1 MLANNFEK
9 VLHALNDAIC
19 ISDRNGTV
27 LFINEPHTRLTGIRP
42 DEIVGYHVNETIKHG
57 LYDTVLNP
65 EVVRTKQPVIK
76 IQHVRS
82 GKTLV
87 LEGSPVFDE
96 NGDVAMVI
104 TIIRDITKLTEMQE
118 QLAAQNELLETFRAL
133 NSPHDGEIPTPQILN
148 SAAIRRVY
156 GQARVIAPTDAT
168 ILLLGETGVGKDV
181 LARHV
186 HKISERAGAFIKADC
201 GSIPA
206 TLIESELFGYAPGT
220 FSGASKHGK
229 VGLIEAAA
237 SGTLF
242 LDEIGELP
250 LSMQSRLLRVIQD
263 KEVQRVGSTSSRRVD
278 VRFIAA
284 TNKNLEKEAAAGRF
298 REDLYYRLKVAVLTV
313 PPLRERKSDILPMAH
328 GFMSYYCKKYN
339 RRAVLAET
347 AEERLLEYSWPGNV
361 RELENTLQGLV
372 LTCDHPKIE
381 AKDLPFYTKRRQRQ
395 EGALEELIP
404 LDKPTRFKA
413 VMKSLEQRV
422 LKIYINKYGSVSEA
436 SKQLGLDKS
445 TVFRKLRP

>member
-1 MLANNFEK
+1 MITKNFES

-19 ISDRNGTV
+19 ISDHNGTV
-27 LFINEPHTRLTGIRP
+27 LFINEPHTRLTGIKP
-42 DEIVGYHVNETIKHG
+42 DEIIGFHVNETINHG

-65 EVVRTKQPVIK
+65 EVVRTKQPVVK

-87 LEGSPVFDE
+87 LEGTPVFDE
-96 NGDVAMVI
+96 NGEVAMVV

-118 QLAAQNELLETFRAL
+118 QLAAQNELIEAFRSL
-133 NSPHDGEIPTPQILN
+133 NNPHDDEVARPQILN
-148 SAAIRRVY
+148 SPAVRRLY

-186 HKISERAGAFIKADC
+186 HKTSERNGPFIKADC
-201 GSIPA
+201 GSIPDS
-206 TLIESELFGYAPGT
+206 LIETELFGYAPGT
-220 FSGASKHGK
+220 FSGGSKHGK

-263 KEVQRVGSTSSRRVD
+263 KEVQRVGSTSSKRVD

-284 TNKNLEKEAAAGRF
+284 TNKNMEKEVAAGRF
-298 REDLYYRLKVAVLTV
+298 RQDLYYRLKVAVLTV
-313 PPLRERKSDILPMAH
+313 PPLRERKADILPLAH
-328 GFMSYYCKKYN
+328 AFVAFYCKKYN
-339 RRAVLAET
+339 RRVSLSES
-347 AEERLLEYSWPGNV
+347 AEETLLGYSWPGNV

-372 LTCDHPKIE
+372 LTCDKNKIE
-381 AKDLPFYTKRRQRQ
+381 GTDLPFYVSGRQQ
-395 EGALEELIP
+395 KNGSLGDLIP
-404 LDKPTRFKA
+404 LDQPSGFKN
-413 VMKSLEQRV
+413 VMKNLEQRV
-422 LKIYINKYGSVSEA
+422 LRMYIDRYGSVSEA
-436 SKQLGLDKS
+436 SKYLGIDKS
-445 TVFRKLRP
+445 TIFRKLKI

>member
-1 MLANNFEK
+1 MLPKNLEN
-9 VLHALNDAIC
+9 VLHALHDAIC
-19 ISDRNGTV
+19 ISDKSGTV
-27 LFINEPHTRLTGIRP
+27 IFINEPHTRLTGIKP
-42 DEIVGYHVNETIKHG
+42 EEIVGYHVNETVRLG

-65 EVVRTKQPVIK
+65 EVVRTRQPVVK
-76 IQHVRS
+76 VQHVRS

-87 LEGSPVFDE
+87 LEGTPVFDE
-96 NGDVAMVI
+96 NGEVSLVV

-118 QLAAQNELLETFRAL
+118 QLASQNELLETFKAL
-133 NSPHDGEIPTPQILN
+133 NSPQDGEISTPQILN

-186 HKISERAGAFIKADC
+186 HKTSERSGPFIKADC
-201 GSIPA
+201 GSIPD
-206 TLIESELFGYAPGT
+206 TLIETELFGYAPGT
-220 FSGASKHGK
+220 FSGGSKHGK

-250 LSMQSRLLRVIQD
+250 LSMQSRLLRVFQD
-263 KEVQRVGSTSSRRVD
+263 KEVQRVGSTASRKID
-278 VRFIAA
+278 VRFVAA
-284 TNKNLEKEAAAGRF
+284 TNKNLDKEVAAGRF

-313 PPLRERKSDILPMAH
+313 PPLRERKSDILPMAR
-328 GFMSYYCKKYN
+328 GFVAYYCKKYN
-339 RRAVLAET
+339 RRVSLSDA

-372 LTCDHPKIE
+372 LTCDRNKIE
-381 AKDLPFYTKRRQRQ
+381 TTDLPFYSQRSQ
-395 EGALEELIP
+395 RKESELELLIQ
-404 LDKPTRFKA
+404 LDKPAGFKN
-413 VMKSLEQRV
+413 VMRGLEQRV
-422 LKIYINKYGSVSEA
+422 LKMYIDKCGSVSEA
-436 SKQLGLDKS
+436 SKRLGIDKS
-445 TVFRKLRP
+445 TIFRKLKD